1 MDNHFDVIGSVLPK
15 KDGIAKVTG
24 KEIYASDVELPD
36 MMHAVVLRSTVAHA
50 EIKSIDTS
58 EAEAM
63 GAICLVP
70 DDVPQVYYNERIVSI
85 PEKTYRDRLVLPRKV
100 RHYGE
105 AIAAV
110 AAETEEEAF
119 AAMQKIKVEYK
130 ELPFYTDP
138 LEANKP
144 GAAPIYESVFLGE
157 NKFDVVNNVA
167 CERNITVGI
176 FNCCPTC
183 GTRFDYS
190 CRMDEYHCG
199 CGVVYTPAE
208 DDGKAFDNAE
218 VILEKEYDLSR
229 VYHAQ
234 METKSAVCRPEP
246 EGGFTLWTTTQS
258 IHNVRILLGEIFS
271 IPLNKINV
279 KRVALG
285 GGFGSSIQMNSIT
298 PICAAL
304 ALKARRPVKLV
315 SSREED
321 MYDHHKYPA
330 KFKFK
335 IGATK
340 DGKIVAGHLTV
351 IVGIGGHNV
360 QAYPLLGCM
369 AGWYASLYKFPN
381 LKFEGT
387 AVYTNQAPCC
397 AMQGYGN
404 PQVNFAV
411 ESTIDMLAEELGMD
425 PIELRLKNYVG
436 LGDEFWGQGPT
447 VKSTIKSCG
456 VEEMLERGSKM
467 IDWYERPQPGSGDGN
482 VLRGVGLARGFHTSG
497 TGGPKPGEVIDYSSA
512 SVKINEDGSI
522 DIMTPIMDHGGGTW
536 DAAVKIVSE
545 LLKVP
550 YEMVSLSPTD
560 TRTTGYDVNTHA
572 TRGVYCGC
580 GAAYHVALKVKQEL
594 LTVAGQFLEEHPH
607 DLDLIM
613 DKESGQGVIVTKGLD
628 CKRMTVGE
636 VAAKARVLS
645 MGTIAATGSY
655 RQKNCP
661 PCFVTNFVEVEVD
674 KRTGQIRVVKS
685 VTLGDCGTTI
695 NPDMLEGQLVGGL
708 NRGIGYSTLEEA
720 SYDPKTGKLNCEGF
734 YDSYK
739 MTTAVEMPPLNK
751 IETGFASTY
760 EPTGPFGAKGLGEAA
775 VNSIASAIAN
785 AVYNATGVRFTKLPI
800 TPAEVVAALKAKD
813 EGRI

>member
-1 MDNHFDVIGSVLPK
+1 MDSQFDVISAVMPK

-24 KEIYASDVELPD
+24 KEVYASDVALPD
-36 MMHAVVLRSTVAHA
+36 MMYAVVLRSTVAHA
-50 EIKSIDTS
+50 NIKSIDTR

-70 DDVPQVYYNERIVSI
+70 DDIPEVYYNERIVSV
-85 PEKTYRDRLVLPRKV
+85 PDKTFRDRLVLPKKV

-110 AAETEEEAF
+110 AAETEADAF
-119 AAMQKIKVEYK
+119 KAMQKIKVEYE
-130 ELPFYTDP
+130 ELPLYIDP
-138 LEANKP
+138 AEANKP
-144 GAAPIYESVFLGE
+144 GASPIFESVFLGDNPFE
-157 NKFDVVNNVA
+157 VVNNVA

-176 FNCCPTC
+176 FNYCPVC
-183 GTRFDYS
+183 GTRFDPQ
-190 CRMDEYHCG
+190 RRQEHYHCG
-199 CGVVYTPAE
+199 CGAVYTPTE
-208 DDGKAFDNAE
+208 DDGKAFDEAD
-218 VILEKEYDLSR
+218 VVLEKEYELSR

-234 METKSAVCRPEP
+234 METKSAVCNPEP
-246 EGGFTLWTTTQS
+246 DGGFTLWTTTQS
-258 IHNVRILLGEIFS
+258 IHNVRISLGEIFS

-279 KRVALG
+279 KRVCLG

-298 PICAAL
+298 PICVAL
-304 ALKARRPVKLV
+304 ALKAKRPVKLV

-330 KFKFK
+330 KFNFK
-335 IGATK
+335 IGARK
-340 DGKIVAGHLTV
+340 DGTIVAGHLKV
-351 IVGIGGHNV
+351 LVGIGGHNV

-411 ESTIDMLAEELGMD
+411 ESTIDMLAEELGID

-456 VEEMLERGSKM
+456 VEEMLARGSEL
-467 IDWYERPQPGSGDGN
+467 IDWYNRPKPGSDDGP

-512 SVKINEDGSI
+512 SIKINEDGSV

-536 DAAVKIVSE
+536 DAAVKIVAE
-545 LLKVP
+545 TLKVP

-580 GAAYHVALKVKQEL
+580 GAAYHVALKAKEQL
-594 LTVAGQFLEEHPH
+594 MALAAQFMEENPH

-613 DKESGQGVIVTKGLD
+613 DKEIGQGVVVAKGLN

-636 VAAKARVLS
+636 VAAKARFMS
-645 MGTIAATGSY
+645 IGTIAATGSY

-674 KRTGQIRVVKS
+674 KRTGQIKVVRS
-685 VTLGDCGTTI
+685 VALGDCGTTI

-708 NRGIGYSTLEEA
+708 NRGIGYSTLEDA
-720 SYDPKTGKLNCEGF
+720 AYDPDTGKLKCEGF

-739 MTTAVEMPPLNK
+739 MPTAVEMPPLAK
-751 IETGFASTY
+751 TETGFAATY
-760 EPTGPFGAKGLGEAA
+760 EPTGPYGAKGLGEAA
-775 VNSIASAIAN
+775 VNSIATAIAN
-785 AVYNATGVRFTKLPI
+785 AVYNATGIRFTKLPI
-800 TPAEVVAALKAKD
+800 TPAEVVAALQAKE
-813 EGRI
+813 EGRA